1 MSFACTK
8 TRIFAI
14 EEAAVELPI
23 REMEEFG
30 LVSFHF
36 KFDEAY
42 FSSTK
47 AAKILELKNL
57 KLRLN

>member
-1 MSFACTK
+1 MSFVYTK

-23 REMEEFG
+23 REMSKFG

-36 KFDEAY
+36 ELEEAY

-47 AAKILELKNL
+47 AAGKLELKNL